1 MGSSLDVH
9 STQHPPA
16 PTTKKATEH
25 GQSLQFI
32 LTQSMTCMG
41 SRGRMGNK
49 MIHPSKSHK
58 ALRGAVA
65 LLPSGPA
72 RAPHLTCPPTLQS
85 GVQEPWGGG
94 RSRGKAFLTASSSP
108 HRGTGGEC
116 GTEYGVSQPRC
127 PSRSRETEAL
137 GFHAGCS
144 HPMAAAW
151 PPSGSINWALA
162 DKADHRPV
170 GQAEPAQEATTLCCV
185 LRLPWFHTEGALL
198 FSSRPWQPLHAGSL
212 SV

>member
-9 STQHPPA
+9 STQHPPPA
-16 PTTKKATEH
+16 PTTKKVTAH

-85 GVQEPWGGG
+85 GVRGQGPCG
-94 RSRGKAFLTASSSP
+94 RARAEGK
-108 HRGTGGEC
+108 
-116 GTEYGVSQPRC
+116 
-127 PSRSRETEAL
+127 PS
-137 GFHAGCS
+137 
-144 HPMAAAW
+144 
-151 PPSGSINWALA
+151 
-162 DKADHRPV
+162 
-170 GQAEPAQEATTLCCV
+170 
-185 LRLPWFHTEGALL
+185 
-198 FSSRPWQPLHAGSL
+198 
-212 SV
+212 